1 MGDGVKAMLPKE
13 IERDRIELDKISGDR
28 RTIIMQ
34 KARKIEPTAI
44 GSAEASGVV
53 VAIVQSRLIIVRS
66 TSQQI

>member
-1 MGDGVKAMLPKE
+1 MLPKE

-44 GSAEASGVV
+44 GSAEATGVV